1 MEFNLQLLSSK
12 LIMCE
17 SCNTIHNIENMFTDY
32 FDMLGLLN
40 VSEPYTKKQIKNH
53 IGIPL
58 SNYALLKYIGKIF
71 TKTSKHA
78 QQYYYKS

>member
-1 MEFNLQLLSSK
+1 MEFELAVLSSK

-17 SCNTIHNIENMFTDY
+17 ACHTIHNIENIFTDY

-40 VSEPYTKKQIKNH
+40 ITQPYSKKEIKKH
-53 IGIPL
+53 INVPL
-58 SNYALLKYIGKIF
+58 SNYALLKYINKLF
-71 TKTSKHA
+71 TKTSKQA

>member
-12 LIMCE
+12 LALCE
-17 SCNTIHNIENMFTDY
+17 SCNTIHNIESMFTDY
-32 FDMLGLLN
+32 FDMLRLLDI
-40 VSEPYTKKQIKNH
+40 SEPYTKKQIKNH
-53 IGIPL
+53 INMPL

-71 TKTSKHA
+71 SKTSKHA